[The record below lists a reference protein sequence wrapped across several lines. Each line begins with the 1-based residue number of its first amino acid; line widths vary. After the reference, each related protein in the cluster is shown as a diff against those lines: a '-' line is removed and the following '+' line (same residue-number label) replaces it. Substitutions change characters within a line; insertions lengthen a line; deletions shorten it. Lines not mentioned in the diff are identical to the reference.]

1 METPLD
7 VLSRAASMVETTQRE
22 GDSLL
27 SSSVLLDSYDAVGK
41 ELPTRALKQERLK
54 ERQDLVQALSI
65 DKDHSAKINAR
76 KSAATQT
83 QFSSFGDAPP
93 YPGPPPSYFAPRG
106 EGHPGDGYSPVHHTY
121 SAPLL
126 PPPPPHP
133 ATLSSPALSPASPG
147 HLVDFPHP
155 HISPDI
161 QNAPL
166 NLSLSSCPSTA
177 SSSLTRQQPRPSVIT
192 CAASSMSTSTSG
204 SSSPRSS
211 HNGHMVLGSSSSSD
225 DPIDPAIEEHFRRSL
240 GRSYGES
247 ISRTSITAATVQA
260 NVSITGSVDEHFAKS
275 LGDSKWKAIKS
286 KNDSVDDHFAKA
298 LGETTWRLIKAE
310 SEIAENSAAGAT
322 SSSSATAATSAHT
335 GTSLS
340 APVAS

>member
-1 METPLD
+1 MW
-7 VLSRAASMVETTQRE
+7 
-22 GDSLL
+22 
-27 SSSVLLDSYDAVGK
+27 
-41 ELPTRALKQERLK
+41 
-54 ERQDLVQALSI
+54 VQIFYCCYSTFFLF
-65 DKDHSAKINAR
+65 HYR
-76 KSAATQT
+76 

-225 DPIDPAIEEHFRRSL
+225 DPIGKIVSHF
-240 GRSYGES
+240 
-247 ISRTSITAATVQA
+247 V
-260 NVSITGSVDEHFAKS
+260 HFFAY
-275 LGDSKWKAIKS
+275 
-286 KNDSVDDHFAKA
+286 KND
-298 LGETTWRLIKAE
+298 LIKE
-310 SEIAENSAAGAT
+310 SKREYILFFLYLFRKS
-322 SSSSATAATSAHT
+322 
-335 GTSLS
+335 
-340 APVAS
+340 